1 MRTVRLEA
9 GGGDKE
15 EMRGRGNGEKG
26 LVSSAF
32 GSVWVKAQGITSQK
46 PEPVGDA
53 GCTVVAVLEHL
64 KILKLV
70 FKRLVARLPP
80 SDRHNAYSIN
90 IIARN
95 HLGWMA
101 ASDLSQRC
109 H

>member
-53 GCTVVAVLEHL
+53 GCTVLAVQCSSTS
-64 KILKLV
+64 KTLKLV

-80 SDRHNAYSIN
+80 SDRHKA
-90 IIARN
+90 
-95 HLGWMA
+95 
-101 ASDLSQRC
+101 
-109 H
+109 